1 MQQIMRLV
9 DFVCSFTT
17 LILMIFLHLLFDIQG
32 VAERTPTF
40 LKVNDNGMVGVGWHR
55 RWQQFGL
62 IIQLSVD
69 TMSWSGEH
77 HGFVIEAFFKNNDS
91 VTATQRAFRMRF
103 GLYATNAVPDRKTI
117 LRWVSNVRA
126 SGSALPRNQAVVLG
140 TLEHLK
146 MCNESEHRQ
155 SNLRG
160 VLLENT
166 LLPWGF
172 LIEL

>member
-62 IIQLSVD
+62 II
-69 TMSWSGEH
+69 
-77 HGFVIEAFFKNNDS
+77 
-91 VTATQRAFRMRF
+91 
-103 GLYATNAVPDRKTI
+103 
-117 LRWVSNVRA
+117 
-126 SGSALPRNQAVVLG
+126 
-140 TLEHLK
+140 
-146 MCNESEHRQ
+146 
-155 SNLRG
+155 
-160 VLLENT
+160 
-166 LLPWGF
+166 
-172 LIEL
+172 